1 MLSMISH
8 VIGIDQNIIKIDY
21 HIDIK
26 KVRKN
31 VIYKVLEDSRSISK
45 IKEHDRL
52 FKRSIVGA

>member
-1 MLSMISH
+1 MISH